1 MRKFYP
7 PNLQNILHLK
17 MGEIWKRRCLFGTYH
32 KEYHNI
38 FHLSIDQLKLAIN
51 GTKAFTLLAASRV
64 NQTANLTPW
73 QFPKKSQGTEPCK
86 KEIPFGTDRFWN
98 LLFLASRCMFGR
110 FQQIQAL
117 SSCLVKTHLWT
128 LRKEPFPLPRYPK
141 TLQHGNLPKAK
152 TSCSA
157 NKATFTPH
165 LHRSQLAILQL
176 KKTAKLISPMISAQV
191 L

>member
-1 MRKFYP
+1 
-7 PNLQNILHLK
+7 
-17 MGEIWKRRCLFGTYH
+17 MGH

-86 KEIPFGTDRFWN
+86 NGSIPFGTDQFWN
-98 LLFLASRCMFGR
+98 LLFQLPGAFLGVSSKFRPF
-110 FQQIQAL
+110 

-152 TSCSA
+152 TSYFT
-157 NKATFTPH
+157 NKATFISTP
-165 LHRSQLAILQL
+165 
-176 KKTAKLISPMISAQV
+176 AQV
-191 L
+191 PVGHPAAEKDS

>member
-1 MRKFYP
+1 MELIIFR
-7 PNLQNILHLK
+7 LHDTCQFSGGVCTL
-17 MGEIWKRRCLFGTYH
+17 GH

-86 KEIPFGTDRFWN
+86 KEIPFGTDQFWN
-98 LLFLASRCMFGR
+98 LLFLASRCIFGR

-152 TSCSA
+152 TSCLA
-157 NKATFTPH
+157 NKPTFISTP
-165 LHRSQLAILQL
+165 
-176 KKTAKLISPMISAQV
+176 AQV
-191 L
+191 PVGHPAAEKDS